1 MTIEGKYPVRNDL
14 LLRAARGERTERTPI
29 WLMRQAGRTDPE
41 YNRLRE
47 AAEKPLEVL
56 FNTPEL
62 AARISLLPKRLGVD
76 AIIIFQDILTPLTPM
91 GAPFVFRPGPVLTN
105 PILSSDQIDEL
116 HSPDMETGLAHVK
129 TAFKLIH
136 EMLDGELP
144 VLGFAGAPFTLLVF
158 LVEGKSFGD
167 SADVAFAFLR
177 EAPSLAHKLLEKLT
191 VMTIE
196 YLKFQ
201 AACGAH
207 AVQLFESAAHLC
219 THSVYHDFALP
230 YQRRIFDALR
240 GIVPT
245 IHFAREWSDLA
256 SLDAAGADIISLP
269 ATIGVREA
277 RERIGEKRVFQGNLD
292 NTLLARGSLQE
303 IEAAAAQCLESG
315 GHCGHIF
322 NLSHGLLRETPFSHI
337 EHLVRYVRAYRAGA

>member
-76 AIIIFQDILTPLTPM
+76 AIIIFQDILTPLAPM
-91 GAPFVFRPGPVLTN
+91 GAPFVFRPGPVLAN
-105 PILSSDQIDEL
+105 PILSSVQVDEL
-116 HSPDMETGLAHVK
+116 HLSDMENGLAHVK
-129 TAFKLIH
+129 ETFRLIH

-144 VLGFAGAPFTLLVF
+144 VFGFAGAPFTLLVF

-167 SADVAFAFLR
+167 RAEVAFAFLR
-177 EAPSLAHKLLEKLT
+177 EAPSLAHSLLDKLT
-191 VMTIE
+191 EMTID
-196 YLKFQ
+196 YLRFQ
-201 AACGAH
+201 VAHGAH

-219 THSVYHDFALP
+219 STPVYHEFALP
-230 YQRRIFDALR
+230 YQRRIFEALR
-240 GIVPT
+240 GAVPT
-245 IHFAREWSDLA
+245 IHFAREWPHLDD
-256 SLDAAGADIISLP
+256 LDAAGADIISLP
-269 ATIGVREA
+269 AAISVRDA
-277 RERIGEKRVFQGNLD
+277 RAKLGDHRPIQGNLD
-292 NTLLARGSLQE
+292 NTLLARGTPEE
-303 IEAAAAQCLESG
+303 IEAAAAECVESG

-337 EHLVRYVRAYRAGA
+337 EHLVRFVRAYRVGA